1 MANKLLNI
9 RMDENMIKDLKEVC
23 GELGVNVTD
32 AIKAFSKNMIENREL
47 PAVKEE
53 KENFTLET
61 LSKEYAEYQET
72 NKNIKEY
79 EEMNEK
85 ISNIILACN
94 ENLRNFIF
102 YHWTDNSYQELVSK
116 FKEEYGEKFKDEIL
130 DIITNFYEFYYHDT
144 AESYL
149 PIYEE
154 IKKFENEKYISAME
168 NIKEKNPQLYKE
180 LLDNYTYNLKFDKM
194 YVFNSS
200 GYFETKKAIEEL
212 LSPEEIKEYVEYM
225 NKIDSYK
232 TEEEKS
238 NYRNSIP
245 DETKIILASAFAKIN
260 EYQEENRKKE
270 KIEESE
276 IEESE
281 TEENLTKI

>member
-9 RMDENMIKDLKEVC
+9 RMDEDMIKDLKEVC

-61 LSKEYAEYQET
+61 LLKECREYQET

-85 ISNIILACN
+85 ISNIILDCN

-225 NKIDSYK
+225 NKIDSCK

-245 DETKIILASAFAKIN
+245 DETKIILASAFDKIN
-260 EYQEENRKKE
+260 EYQEENRKK
-270 KIEESE
+270 KE

>member
-61 LSKEYAEYQET
+61 LLKECREYQET

-260 EYQEENRKKE
+260 EYQEENRKK
-270 KIEESE
+270 KK

-281 TEENLTKI
+281 TEENLIKI